1 MSNIIRCDD
10 VNVDQINYLKP
21 EKNGQSYFAPISYGD
36 TLVPL
41 YIQTPKLICKTNIT
55 DVKDKK
61 IPYLDFE
68 IPTGKLN
75 IYDFL
80 LSLDDQNIKKT
91 VQKSN
96 EWFGKEIPLEAIDDM
111 YKRTTKPFKK
121 NTCPTLRLRLPIIKN
136 KIQCGVYNQ
145 KRVFIGLD
153 EIKEGCEMVLIIHIR
168 GLKILK
174 TNYYCDCY
182 ISQIKLF
189 QDVES
194 KYNIIPEYSIIDEDN
209 DEDEEIMDIFNQEI
223 EESKT
228 ENENLEAERLEAE
241 RLEAERL
248 EAERL
253 EAERLESEKLEAE
266 RLEKIKKIEE
276 EIENKKLEMEELL
289 KND

>member
-1 MSNIIRCDD
+1 MSNVIRCDD

-36 TLVPL
+36 ALSPL

-276 EIENKKLEMEELL
+276 EIENKKLEMDELL